1 MENKKE
7 LTAGEKLRGDLENIF
22 RDCYHRAISDNVKRA
37 LKQRKE
43 REEGL
48 STKEI
53 DM

>member
-7 LTAGEKLRGDLENIF
+7 LTAGEKLRGDLENLF
-22 RDCYHRAISDNVKRA
+22 REYYRRTLSDNVKRA
-37 LKQRKE
+37 WKQRKE